1 MNRSRLKLNPFT
13 FFSYMA
19 QKKVQAKKA
28 APAKGAKSGKSKK
41 VKAPNNKASTTK
53 KALAAKKSAA
63 KPFKKFVS
71 TIKKSLTK
79 SVMKSKPKKAGNS
92 AKAAKGKVKKAP
104 VKASK
109 PAKKV
114 VAAKKAA
121 PKAKPA
127 KKIAAK
133 PVKAAKVQKVKAVKP
148 VKAQKPEVKVPAK
161 TAAPAK
167 SQAPAKM
174 VEPKAENKAA
184 SNQKGNQKSPKEEA
198 RMEAQ
203 QKMVKAAQEKVGKA
217 VAKMKATYSM
227 SEEISKILPKENII
241 MKEASNRKYYANR
254 LDQNVVLPNLIEIQI
269 DSYRWFLEDGIREL
283 LDEITPITDF
293 SGKKLELHFLEHSI
307 GEPKWDSET
316 CKTKNLTYE
325 APLKVHV
332 QLINKESGEIKEQD
346 VFLGGIPLMTNKGT
360 FIINGI
366 ERVVV
371 SQLVRSPGVF
381 FSKNA
386 LSIDYHNAKIIP
398 KRGAWL
404 EIETD
409 KKGIITV
416 KIDRKRKIPITS
428 LLRVFGYKTDTE
440 ILELFKDVLNPEKNF
455 ILNTLEKDSAKTE
468 DEAYQSIYR
477 KIRPGDLATPE
488 NAKSLIQSMFFDYRK
503 YDMGPVARYKL
514 NKRFGIDVPNNK
526 NYHTFQVKDL
536 VEIIKYLIRLN
547 NNELLPDD
555 IDHLSNRRIR
565 AVGELVQN
573 KFRVGLLRTDRIAK
587 DRMTVMD
594 LETVTP
600 TQLINSRPITAA
612 LREFYASSQLS
623 QFMDQT
629 NPLAELA
636 HKRRLSAMGP
646 GGLSRERASFDVR
659 DVHPSHYGRICPI
672 ATPEGPNIGLV
683 VHLAT
688 YARVNKYG
696 FIETPFREVAHF
708 CSNKAKELVGRT
720 LTEEIINPKNKK
732 VVAKSGT
739 KIDEKL
745 AKEIENLDIQKI
757 AVKPY
762 ITSNVRYYDADEERG
777 LTIAQANTELGEK
790 GEIMVSR
797 VSARANGEP
806 TLANTEDVTH
816 IDISPKQII
825 SETTALIPFLEHDDN
840 TRASMGSNMQRQAV
854 SLICPTAPVV
864 GTGMEELVA
873 KSSGQVTLAED
884 NGIISYV
891 DAEIIIVIYDNGK
904 KSTYKLQ
911 TYERSNQG
919 TCIHQRARVTKGQ
932 RVSRGDVLADGAATE
947 NGELALG
954 RNLLVAYMAW
964 QGFNF
969 EDAVIISDR
978 VVKNGYFDSVHIET
992 FTIDVR
998 DTKLGP
1004 EIITRDIPN
1013 VGEARLKDLDENGI
1027 VRIGATVHEGDI
1039 LVGKI
1044 TPKGETELTAEE
1056 RLLRAIFGDKARDV
1070 KDTSLR
1076 LPGGEG
1082 GKIVGIQ
1089 VFSRKNND
1097 ELPTGVNQQIKVSVA
1112 QTRKISIG
1120 DKVAGRHGNKGVI
1133 SVIVPA
1139 EDMPFMPDG
1148 TSVDIVLNPLG
1159 VSSRMNIGQILETH
1173 AGWAASKMGVTVAT
1187 PALNGITT
1195 DQITEMLKAAKLPED
1210 GKIQLYDG
1218 LTGEAFDHKS
1228 TVGITYIMKLS
1239 HLIEDKI
1246 HARSVGPYSLVTQQ
1260 PLGGKAQ
1267 HGGQRFGEM
1276 EVWALEAY
1284 GAAHTLQ
1291 EMLTIKS
1298 DDVYGRAKAYESIV
1312 KGEAIRKPR
1321 TPESFN
1327 VLVKELQSLGLSV
1340 KLQMTEEA
1348 RLLAE
1353 EDIYTA
1359 EESEKE
1365 ETAVLDE
1372 NDPNRPEVDP
1382 EVEKLMPSEVVESE
1396 LDKEGDLADE
1406 IAEEHRE
1413 EEDPD
1418 IDFVEDREPGELE
1431 ETLEPTAEDL
1441 QAIEEIIPDEE

>member
-1 MNRSRLKLNPFT
+1 MPKKMSPKSKSSKAKKPKKNVVKKLSPKKKI
-13 FFSYMA
+13 A
-19 QKKVQAKKA
+19 PKAAKKVPARPVKKPA
-28 APAKGAKSGKSKK
+28 AQSKKPLKK
-41 VKAPNNKASTTK
+41 VKIA
-53 KALAAKKSAA
+53 
-63 KPFKKFVS
+63 
-71 TIKKSLTK
+71 
-79 SVMKSKPKKAGNS
+79 M
-92 AKAAKGKVKKAP
+92 
-104 VKASK
+104 K
-109 PAKKV
+109 PAKKYSQEKTAV
-114 VAAKKAA
+114 VKTPAKKAPT
-121 PKAKPA
+121 PKA
-127 KKIAAK
+127 
-133 PVKAAKVQKVKAVKP
+133 VTS
-148 VKAQKPEVKVPAK
+148 K
-161 TAAPAK
+161 T
-167 SQAPAKM
+167 
-174 VEPKAENKAA
+174 E
-184 SNQKGNQKSPKEEA
+184 SPK
-198 RMEAQ
+198 
-203 QKMVKAAQEKVGKA
+203 KKAS
-217 VAKMKATYSM
+217 SM
-227 SEEISKILPKENII
+227 TEEISKILPKENII
-241 MKEASNRKYYANR
+241 MKESSNRKYFSKR
-254 LDQNVVLPNLIEIQI
+254 LDQNVVLPHLIEIQI
-269 DSYRWFLEDGIREL
+269 DAYRWFLDEGIREL
-283 LDEITPITDF
+283 LDEISPISDF

-307 GEPKWDSET
+307 GEPKYDAET
-316 CKTKNLTYE
+316 CKFKNLTYE

-346 VFLGGIPLMTNKGT
+346 VFLGGIPLMTNRGT
-360 FIINGI
+360 FIVNGI

-386 LSIDYHNAKIIP
+386 LAPEYHNAKIIP

-416 KIDRKRKIPITS
+416 KIDRKRKIHITS
-428 LLRVFGYKTDTE
+428 LLRVFGFKNDKD
-440 ILELFKDVLNPEKNF
+440 IVELFKDVTNEQRDF
-455 ILNTLEKDSAKTE
+455 IAATLEKDNAKSD
-468 DEAYQSIYR
+468 DEAYQSVYR

-514 NKRFGIDVPNNK
+514 NKRFKIDVPNTK
-526 NYHTFQVKDL
+526 EYHTFQVKDL
-536 VEIIKYLIRLN
+536 IEILKYLIRLN
-547 NNELLPDD
+547 NGELAPDD

-612 LREFYASSQLS
+612 LREFFASSQLS

-708 CSNKAKELVGRT
+708 AENKAKELTGRS
-720 LTEEIINPKNKK
+720 LSENLVHPKTQK
-732 VVAKSGT
+732 VVAKAET
-739 KIDEKL
+739 KIDAKL
-745 AKEIENLDIQKI
+745 AKEIEKLPLEKI
-757 AVKPY
+757 AVHPY
-762 ITSNVRYYDADEERG
+762 LTNNIRYYDADEERG
-777 LTIAQANTELGEK
+777 LTIAQANTEVDELGQ
-790 GEIMVSR
+790 IIAPR
-797 VSARANGEP
+797 VSARTNGEP
-806 TLANTEDVTH
+806 NIVNTEDITH

-854 SLICPTAPVV
+854 SLISPKAPVV
-864 GTGMEELVA
+864 GTGMEEIVA
-873 KSSGQVTLAED
+873 KSSGQVILAE
-884 NGIISYV
+884 GSGTVSYV
-891 DAEIIIVIYDNGK
+891 DADQIVVIYDNGK
-904 KSTYKLQ
+904 KSTYHLL

-919 TCIHQRARVTKGQ
+919 TCIHQRARIIKGQ
-932 RVSRGDVLADGAATE
+932 RVSRGDVLADGAAIE

-954 RNLLVAYMAW
+954 QNLLVAYMAW

-978 VVKNGYFDSVHIET
+978 IVKDGFFDSVHIET
-992 FTIDVR
+992 FTLDVR

-1013 VGEARLKDLDENGI
+1013 VGEMRLKDLDENGI
-1027 VRIGATVHEGDI
+1027 VCIGATVHEGDI

-1082 GKIVGIQ
+1082 GKIVGVQI
-1089 VFSRKNND
+1089 FSRKNND
-1097 ELPTGVNQQIKVSVA
+1097 ELATGVNQQIKVSVA

-1133 SVIVPA
+1133 SVIVPR
-1139 EDMPFMPDG
+1139 EDMPFLPDG
-1148 TSVDIVLNPLG
+1148 TPVDIILNPLG

-1173 AGWAASKMGVTVAT
+1173 AGWAAQKMGMTVAT

-1195 DQITEMLKAAKLPED
+1195 EQITEMLKKAGLPEN

-1218 LTGEAFDHKS
+1218 LTGEPFDHES

-1312 KGEAIRKPR
+1312 KGEPIRKPR

-1340 KLQMTEEA
+1340 KLETTDKA
-1348 RLLAE
+1348 RFIGE
-1353 EDIYTA
+1353 EDLYSQTEGVVEVLNENI
-1359 EESEKE
+1359 
-1365 ETAVLDE
+1365 ET
-1372 NDPNRPEVDP
+1372 RPEVDS
-1382 EVEKLMPSEVVESE
+1382 EVEKMLESKVEARGPVSGLDIIDEKE
-1396 LDKEGDLADE
+1396 LEETEEREMEEIGIKIPQEGDEGYIHKSAE
-1406 IAEEHRE
+1406 I
-1413 EEDPD
+1413 
-1418 IDFVEDREPGELE
+1418 EDREPTPEELAA
-1431 ETLEPTAEDL
+1431 LEKD
-1441 QAIEEIIPDEE
+1441 DEEEV